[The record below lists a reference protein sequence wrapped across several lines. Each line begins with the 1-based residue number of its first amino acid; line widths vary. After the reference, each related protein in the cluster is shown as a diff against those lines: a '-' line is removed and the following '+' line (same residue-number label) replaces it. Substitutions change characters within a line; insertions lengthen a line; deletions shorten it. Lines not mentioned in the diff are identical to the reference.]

1 MTAVGDQKGQRRCEY
16 GSGSVQANVSVGYLQ
31 LTLEGSSPAWSGTPN
46 ASATKYPKWAHHV
59 CMLKWLHLHGY
70 LQALVSCSSGPAKL
84 LVSCP
89 NVAEKHLQKVE
100 KVARR
105 SQEGQIHAPERTL
118 HWHRQSLG
126 VGSVLFPYG
135 NSLASKHA
143 EKQPPSHYR
152 SYHREGLNLRGKLG
166 ELLQSSLCLQSPAVK

>member
-89 NVAEKHLQKVE
+89 NVAEKTPAESGKSCKE
-100 KVARR
+100 KSR
-105 SQEGQIHAPERTL
+105 GQIHAPERTL

-126 VGSVLFPYG
+126 VGSVLSPTG
-135 NSLASKHA
+135 TLWLQNTQKSNPRHTIAA
-143 EKQPPSHYR
+143 IT
-152 SYHREGLNLRGKLG
+152 GKD
-166 ELLQSSLCLQSPAVK
+166 